1 MELPE
6 SNNRVRRLIQYC
18 RRKIKEKIHSNKTK
32 IKWNWPELHLYCG
45 ICDLKTGLYIR
56 CIFSVVVV
64 TTILVMNCFM
74 LYFLLENGKFL
85 FDLELVD
92 LEEYLHVNFSDI
104 TLEKL
109 RKLHTL
115 VLSYLL
121 LWIIFKILYIF
132 AVFLTFYAVYKK
144 KPRILKYVLYINT
157 FNWIFDV
164 FVSALGA
171 AVAEIMSKTVVVISV
186 LFEGYNL
193 IAISSQYK
201 QLRGKSRLILNENN
215 TDYNFETAT
224 STSPATTTNSS
235 EQTLDLPVE
244 RPQYTTQP
252 PLQIQPYCQT
262 CSCRVKSVFT
272 RNMGTANTSGVE
284 SNPAAPFTVN
294 QLVPGES
301 TVFENVQCVN
311 TSVVVDFQRLSRP
324 TTLDLLPAY
333 EEKKVDLTDDPVI
346 YDQNQLQIS
355 GSSVIENSKENEST

>member
-56 CIFSVVVV
+56 CIFSV
-64 TTILVMNCFM
+64 
-74 LYFLLENGKFL
+74 
-85 FDLELVD
+85 
-92 LEEYLHVNFSDI
+92 
-104 TLEKL
+104 
-109 RKLHTL
+109 
-115 VLSYLL
+115 
-121 LWIIFKILYIF
+121 
-132 AVFLTFYAVYKK
+132 K